1 MTARRFLTFVALG
14 IVFSTACSKRES
26 PNSNSNSSDT
36 NASSASQSAPS
47 NTSVSTPPAT
57 PAPVQETPPPPPP
70 PPPPPKPIV
79 IPAGTVLT
87 VRLQDAIGSKTSQTG
102 DRFHASLAEPIAVNG
117 KTVAGSGSG
126 VSGAVTEAHA
136 AGRFKGAATLNVVAD
151 TLTIRGVPY
160 RIQTMPLTQQ
170 SKGKGKRTAGM
181 VGGGAGGGALIG
193 GLAGG
198 GKGAAIGALVGA
210 GAGTVGAA
218 FTGKRDITLPAESAL
233 SFQMTAPLTLK
244 TRKSES
250 SDSDTSRPAQ

>member
-26 PNSNSNSSDT
+26 PPNSNSNSSDT
-36 NASSASQSAPS
+36 NATSASQSAPS
-47 NTSVSTPPAT
+47 NTSASTPPAT
-57 PAPVQETPPPPPP
+57 PVPVQETPAP

-87 VRLQDAIGSKTSQTG
+87 VRLQDAIGSKTSQSG
-102 DRFHASLAEPIAVNG
+102 DRFHASLAEPIAVDG

-244 TRKSES
+244 TQKSER
-250 SDSDTSRPAQ
+250 SDSDTSPPAQ